1 MSILAETT
9 NNQKD
14 NTKSNNPLSDF
25 YDVGMTEAFKTVI
38 EDHLN
43 YLKNLEDTQILTLN
57 QALVYRYEYDFY
69 KILTAINIDKQL
81 HWVTLRMNGRIN
93 PFESCSNLNTVLVPS
108 LSSVLGLLNIH
119 RTKTK

>member
-38 EDHLN
+38 EDHLI
-43 YLKNLEDTQILTLN
+43 Y
-57 QALVYRYEYDFY
+57 F
-69 KILTAINIDKQL
+69 
-81 HWVTLRMNGRIN
+81 
-93 PFESCSNLNTVLVPS
+93 
-108 LSSVLGLLNIH
+108 
-119 RTKTK
+119 

>member
-93 PFESCSNLNTVLVPS
+93 PFESCSNLNTLLVPS